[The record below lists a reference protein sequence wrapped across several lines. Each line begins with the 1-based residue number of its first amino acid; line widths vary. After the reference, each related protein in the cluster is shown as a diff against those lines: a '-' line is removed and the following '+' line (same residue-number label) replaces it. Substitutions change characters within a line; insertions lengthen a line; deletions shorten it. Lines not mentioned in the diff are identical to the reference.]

1 MIDIFFILF
10 TIYLLGFVSFILF
23 FRHLDILNDRG
34 LFVSKIIGLVFI
46 SSFVW
51 LLTLFTPIPNLGYVW
66 RISFLIF
73 VIVAILKLLNKEFR
87 REIINFIIS
96 KKTQILLY
104 EFIFLSVFFF
114 FVLLRMYDNNAVG
127 TERPMDSMMLN
138 SVFNSYYNP
147 PNDLWMSGNKISYY
161 YFGYWIF
168 AGFYSI
174 IFFDTN
180 NLYNLSFGL
189 IPALSSAAA
198 LSFISNF
205 LYITKNNKL
214 KFIKPIFVAI
224 ITPFFLVFSSN
235 FYGFVLLLDYIKIF
249 PLSILNWLHGDK
261 HVTIQNYEYFI
272 PQDFWW
278 WWKSSR
284 IINSYKNNES
294 LDFTINEFP
303 FFSFLLG
310 DFHPHMISIPFFI
323 TTLILFTSYFV
334 GSKYIYL
341 SHKRPKISYL
351 FTLLLILFI
360 GSTGFIN
367 MWNLSFFVLFTFI
380 LIYFYFYIN
389 KFQIKIIITSKFIR
403 EILLVWIIGILVF
416 GNFYFITSDSNISYP
431 FISFNYIT
439 TRPIHLIYVWIIPFS
454 IIIPLLYFM
463 FHENFYTK
471 SKLSLFKT
479 KSNLLFISLFIATSI
494 IWAIVNMVISEQSLA
509 QLLLSLI
516 FFYIFYL
523 PLFFLIYHLITKT
536 IKNNDVLKL
545 SYYLLLF
552 TAFILLYL
560 SELFYVKDI
569 FGNRMNTIFKFH
581 YQVWIVF
588 SITSGISLKFL
599 LEYNLRNITRIILSI
614 SFLILATSNI
624 YFVTAS
630 YLTKIK
636 ESSNLNPNLSSIN
649 QLENDTNKYEL
660 IKYLRL
666 NSNHNDVIIETQGK
680 SYTNDSQI
688 SSESRIPTILGWVG
702 HQLQWRSNHS
712 DIYNREEDIDT
723 FYISNDSQEIIN
735 IINKYSITMIILGPN
750 EIEKYNINSLN
761 KFLNI
766 SEIIYKNNDYT
777 LLKVQ

>member
-96 KKTQILLY
+96 KKTQILLF

-205 LYITKNNKL
+205 LYITKNNKF
-214 KFIKPIFVAI
+214 KFIKPIFVSI

-235 FYGFVLLLDYIKIF
+235 FYGFVLLLDYMKIF

-439 TRPIHLIYVWIIPFS
+439 TRPIHLIYVWIIPLS

-599 LEYNLRNITRIILSI
+599 FEYNLRNITRIILSI

-649 QLENDTNKYEL
+649 HLENDTNKYEL

>member
-96 KKTQILLY
+96 KKTQILLF

-127 TERPMDSMMLN
+127 TERPMDSMILN

-205 LYITKNNKL
+205 LYITKNNQL
-214 KFIKPIFVAI
+214 KFIKPIFLSI

-235 FYGFVLLLDYIKIF
+235 FYGFVLFLDYIKIF

-479 KSNLLFISLFIATSI
+479 KSNLLFISLFIVTSI

-666 NSNHNDVIIETQGK
+666 NSNHNDVIIETKGK

>member
-1 MIDIFFILF
+1 
-10 TIYLLGFVSFILF
+10 
-23 FRHLDILNDRG
+23 
-34 LFVSKIIGLVFI
+34 
-46 SSFVW
+46 
-51 LLTLFTPIPNLGYVW
+51 
-66 RISFLIF
+66 
-73 VIVAILKLLNKEFR
+73 
-87 REIINFIIS
+87 
-96 KKTQILLY
+96 
-104 EFIFLSVFFF
+104 
-114 FVLLRMYDNNAVG
+114 MYDNNAVG

-235 FYGFVLLLDYIKIF
+235 FYGFVLLLDYMKIF

-439 TRPIHLIYVWIIPFS
+439 TRPIHLIYVWIIPLS

-599 LEYNLRNITRIILSI
+599 FEYNLRNITRIILSI

-649 QLENDTNKYEL
+649 HLENDTNKYEL

-712 DIYNREEDIDT
+712 DIYDREEDIDT

>member
-96 KKTQILLY
+96 KKTQILLF

-205 LYITKNNKL
+205 LYITKNNNL
-214 KFIKPIFVAI
+214 KFIKPIFVAT
-224 ITPFFLVFSSN
+224 ITPFFLVFTSN
-235 FYGFVLLLDYIKIF
+235 FYGFVLLLDYLKIF

>member
-23 FRHLDILNDRG
+23 FRHLDILNDKG

-96 KKTQILLY
+96 KKTQILLF

-214 KFIKPIFVAI
+214 KFIKPIFVSI

-235 FYGFVLLLDYIKIF
+235 FYGFVLLLDYMKIF

-261 HVTIQNYEYFI
+261 HVAIQNYEYFI

-389 KFQIKIIITSKFIR
+389 KFQIKIIINSKFIR

-439 TRPIHLIYVWIIPFS
+439 TRPIHLIYVWIIPLS

>member
-96 KKTQILLY
+96 KKTQILLF

-235 FYGFVLLLDYIKIF
+235 FYGFVLLLDYMKIF

-599 LEYNLRNITRIILSI
+599 FEYNLRNITRIILSI

-649 QLENDTNKYEL
+649 HLENDTNKYEL

>member
-96 KKTQILLY
+96 KKTQILLF

-214 KFIKPIFVAI
+214 KFIKPIFVSI

-235 FYGFVLLLDYIKIF
+235 FYGFVLLLDYMKIF

-439 TRPIHLIYVWIIPFS
+439 TRPIHLIYVWIIPLS

>member
-96 KKTQILLY
+96 KKTQILLF

-235 FYGFVLLLDYIKIF
+235 FYGFVLLLDYMKIF

-439 TRPIHLIYVWIIPFS
+439 TRPIHLIYVWIIPLS

-649 QLENDTNKYEL
+649 HLENDTNKYEL

>member
-96 KKTQILLY
+96 KKTQILLF

-214 KFIKPIFVAI
+214 KFIKPIFVSI

-235 FYGFVLLLDYIKIF
+235 FYGFVLLLDYMKIF

-439 TRPIHLIYVWIIPFS
+439 TRPIHLIYVWIIPLS

-599 LEYNLRNITRIILSI
+599 FEYNLRNITRIILSI

-649 QLENDTNKYEL
+649 HLENDTNKYEL

>member
-96 KKTQILLY
+96 KKTQILLF

-235 FYGFVLLLDYIKIF
+235 FYGFVLLLDYMKIF

-439 TRPIHLIYVWIIPFS
+439 TRPIHLIYVWIIPLS

-599 LEYNLRNITRIILSI
+599 FEYNLRNITRIILSI

>member
-235 FYGFVLLLDYIKIF
+235 FYGFVLFLDYIKIF

>member
-235 FYGFVLLLDYIKIF
+235 FYGFVLFLDYIKIF

-712 DIYNREEDIDT
+712 DIYNRQEDIDT

>member
-96 KKTQILLY
+96 KKTQILLF

-235 FYGFVLLLDYIKIF
+235 FYGFVLLLDYMKIF

-439 TRPIHLIYVWIIPFS
+439 TRPIHLIYVWIIPLS

-494 IWAIVNMVISEQSLA
+494 IWATVNMVISEQSLA

-599 LEYNLRNITRIILSI
+599 FEYNLRNITRIILSI

>member
-96 KKTQILLY
+96 KKTQILLF

-214 KFIKPIFVAI
+214 KFIKPIFVSI

-235 FYGFVLLLDYIKIF
+235 FYGFVLLLDYMKIF

-439 TRPIHLIYVWIIPFS
+439 TRPIHLIYVWIIPLS

-666 NSNHNDVIIETQGK
+666 NSNHNDVIIEKQGK

>member
-96 KKTQILLY
+96 KKTQILLF

-235 FYGFVLLLDYIKIF
+235 FYGFVLLLDYMKIF

-439 TRPIHLIYVWIIPFS
+439 TRPIHLIYVWIIPLS

-599 LEYNLRNITRIILSI
+599 FEYNLRNITRIILSI

-649 QLENDTNKYEL
+649 HLENDTNKYEL

>member
-96 KKTQILLY
+96 KKTQILLF

-168 AGFYSI
+168 AGLYSI

-180 NLYNLSFGL
+180 NFYNLSFGL

-235 FYGFVLLLDYIKIF
+235 FYGFVLLLDYMKIF

-439 TRPIHLIYVWIIPFS
+439 TRPIHLIYVWIIPLS

-649 QLENDTNKYEL
+649 HLENDTNKYEL

>member
-96 KKTQILLY
+96 KKTQILLF

-235 FYGFVLLLDYIKIF
+235 FYGFVLLLDYMKIF

-439 TRPIHLIYVWIIPFS
+439 TRPIHLIYVWIIPLS

-649 QLENDTNKYEL
+649 HLENDTNKYEL

-766 SEIIYKNNDYT
+766 SKIIYKNNDYT

>member
-96 KKTQILLY
+96 KKTQILLF

-235 FYGFVLLLDYIKIF
+235 FYGFVLLLDYMKIF

-439 TRPIHLIYVWIIPFS
+439 TRPIHLIYVWIIPLS

-494 IWAIVNMVISEQSLA
+494 IWATVNMVISEQSLA

-599 LEYNLRNITRIILSI
+599 FEYNLRNITRIILSI

-649 QLENDTNKYEL
+649 HLENDTNKYEL

>member
-1 MIDIFFILF
+1 MIDILFILF

-23 FRHLDILNDRG
+23 FRHLNILNDRG
-34 LFVSKIIGLVFI
+34 FFVSKIIGLIFI

-51 LLTLFTPIPNLGYVW
+51 LLTLFTPIPNVGYVW

-73 VIVAILKLLNKEFR
+73 VIVGILKLLNKEFR

-96 KKTQILLY
+96 KRTQILLF

-174 IFFDTN
+174 IFSDTN

-189 IPALSSAAA
+189 IPALSSVAA
-198 LSFISNF
+198 LSFVSNF
-205 LYITKNNKL
+205 LYISKNNKF
-214 KFIKPIFVAI
+214 KFIKPIFLAI
-224 ITPFFLVFSSN
+224 ITPFFLVFTSN
-235 FYGFVLLLDYIKIF
+235 FYSFVLLLDYIKIM
-249 PLSILNWLHGDK
+249 PLSFLNWLHGDK
-261 HVTIQNYEYFI
+261 YVAIQNYEYFI

-310 DFHPHMISIPFFI
+310 DFHPHMVSIPFFI
-323 TTLILFTSYFV
+323 TTLLLFTSYFV

-380 LIYFYFYIN
+380 VIYFYFYIN

-416 GNFYFITSDSNISYP
+416 GNFYFITSDSNIGYP

-439 TRPIHLIYVWIIPFS
+439 TRPIHMIYVWFIPLS
-454 IIIPLLYFM
+454 IIIPFLYFL
-463 FHENFYTK
+463 FYKNFYKK
-471 SKLSLFKT
+471 SKLSLLKT
-479 KSNLLFISLFIATSI
+479 KSNLLFVFLFLVISI
-494 IWAIVNMVISEQSLA
+494 IWAIVNMFISEQSLA

-523 PLFFLIYHLITKT
+523 PLFFLIYHVITKT

-552 TAFILLYL
+552 TAFILLFL

-588 SITSGISLKFL
+588 SITSGITLKFL
-599 LEYNLRNITRIILSI
+599 LQYNLRNITRIILSI
-614 SFLILATSNI
+614 SLLILATSNI

-636 ESSNLNPNLSSIN
+636 ESSNSNPNLSSIN

-660 IKYLRL
+660 IKYLML
-666 NSNHNDVIIETQGK
+666 NSNHNDVLIETQGK
-680 SYTNDSQI
+680 SYTHDSQI

-702 HQLQWRSNHS
+702 HQLQWRSNHN
-712 DIYNREEDIDT
+712 DIYNREKDIDT

-750 EIEKYNINSLN
+750 EIEKYNINSLD
-761 KFLNI
+761 KFLDI

-777 LLKVQ
+777 LLRVQ